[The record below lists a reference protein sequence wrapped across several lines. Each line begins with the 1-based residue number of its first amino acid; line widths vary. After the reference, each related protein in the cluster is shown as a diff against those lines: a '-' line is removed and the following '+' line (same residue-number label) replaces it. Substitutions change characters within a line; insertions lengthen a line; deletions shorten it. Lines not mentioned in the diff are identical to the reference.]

1 MMVKLGRPKKKI
13 DFELVKGLAAI
24 SCTQEEIAAVLDIS
38 VRTLLRNKTFCQT
51 YKKHF
56 EEGKASLRR
65 MQWTSAQNGNI
76 TMQIWLGKQILQQTD
91 KTEVS
96 GEQTVKHEYDTGYI
110 KPSPAEW
117 AETLAILAQAGVTA
131 ISPN

>member
-1 MMVKLGRPKKKI
+1 MGRPRKNI

-38 VRTLLRNKTFCQT
+38 VRTLLRSKQFCQT
-51 YKKHF
+51 YKKHY

-65 MQWTSAQNGNI
+65 MQWTAAQGGNV
-76 TMQIWLGKQILQQTD
+76 TMQIWLGKQLLSQSD
-91 KTEVS
+91 KTEFS
-96 GEQTVKHEYDTGYI
+96 GEQKVKLEHSNGHIEI
-110 KPSPAEW
+110 SPTEW

-131 ISPN
+131 INQN